1 MSVKHPIISV
11 TGSSGAG
18 TSTVKHTFQ
27 QIFRRESVEAATME
41 GDAFH
46 RYSRREMKK
55 ELEKRSAAGE
65 ATFSHFSFDAN
76 LLSELEACFRSYSKK
91 GKCRYRHY
99 VHNAKEEELHGVKSG
114 NFTEWKEF
122 DGNSDL
128 LFYEGL
134 HGAVVND
141 EVNLARY
148 ADLKIGIVPVI
159 NLEWIQKIHRDRDA
173 RGYSTE
179 AVTDTILRR
188 MHAYVHC
195 ICPQFTETDINFQ
208 RVPVVDTSN
217 PLVARWIPT
226 ADESLV
232 VIRFK
237 DPHGIDFPYLVSMIH
252 DSWMSRAN
260 SIVIPGGKLDLAMQ
274 LILTPLVGR
283 LVNQSK
289 RVL

>member
-46 RYSRREMKK
+46 RYSRKEMKE

>member
-1 MSVKHPIISV
+1 MSIKHPIISV

-46 RYSRREMKK
+46 RYSRKEMKK

-76 LLSELEACFRSYSKK
+76 LLPELEACFRSYSEK

-122 DGNSDL
+122 DGSSDL

-134 HGAVVND
+134 HGAVVN
-141 EVNLARY
+141 LS
-148 ADLKIGIVPVI
+148 L
-159 NLEWIQKIHRDRDA
+159 IH
-173 RGYSTE
+173 
-179 AVTDTILRR
+179 I
-188 MHAYVHC
+188 
-195 ICPQFTETDINFQ
+195 
-208 RVPVVDTSN
+208 
-217 PLVARWIPT
+217 
-226 ADESLV
+226 
-232 VIRFK
+232 
-237 DPHGIDFPYLVSMIH
+237 
-252 DSWMSRAN
+252 
-260 SIVIPGGKLDLAMQ
+260 
-274 LILTPLVGR
+274 
-283 LVNQSK
+283 
-289 RVL
+289 